1 MKQFWQLTWLQIKL
15 TFGISDV
22 QASFHG
28 KAKDKA
34 RGAFTVLGVLLLAAA
49 VVGMFSWLLD
59 MLFDVAKLSILH
71 DTILT
76 GLILI
81 AMLVVLVFGIF
92 YAISLYY
99 AKDTEFLATLP
110 IKRNTAFASKF
121 TVAMIGEIGVFAL
134 IVLPGI
140 VVYAMHVS
148 VDALFFFKTLV
159 VLLLGPAIPFVI
171 ANLLAAAMMRVSIIS
186 RHRDKIAIFGGFLLF
201 IGYFVGVQYLSA
213 GMANVT
219 QEQIMAL
226 LSGGLLKT
234 MTAIFPPASWASG
247 ALVYEGSTGLENMAL
262 FAAVAIGALLLC
274 LWLAGRMYM
283 RSAAAQGETYQKH
296 KRVDVD
302 ALGQK
307 QKGQTKAIF
316 IKEWRTILRSP
327 TYAMNSLIT
336 IIMAPLMV
344 FVIMLVP
351 MQQVDDAEMTFLFN
365 MINSSQAAIL
375 VILVGGAFA
384 YFFSALNS
392 AGMTMYSRE
401 GESIWLPMVLPL
413 PPQTLMNGKLL
424 CTLSISGATCLGMTL
439 ALIFAIKL
447 NVLTAVATGLFGFV
461 TCLPPL
467 LLSFY
472 LDLRRPK
479 LHWDSERKA
488 MKSNTN
494 TLLGML
500 IIFLFGGGLGY
511 LAYLLIEEAGLSPE
525 WMTGAIVLVC
535 IVLTAALYAL
545 LRASAAKLQ
554 ARMVDED

>member
-15 TFGISDV
+15 TFGISDLR
-22 QASFHG
+22 ASFHG

-34 RGAFTVLGVLLLAAA
+34 RGVLSVLVILLAVGL
-49 VVGMFSWLLD
+49 VVAMFSWLLD
-59 MLFDVAKLSILH
+59 LLFGVARLSILQ

-121 TVAMIGEIGVFAL
+121 TVAMIGEIGMFAL

-140 VVYAMHVS
+140 VVYAMHAS
-148 VDALFFFKTLV
+148 VDALFFLKALLV
-159 VLLLGPAIPFVI
+159 VLLGPAIPFAI
-171 ANLLAAAMMRVSIIS
+171 ANLLAALMMRVSVIS
-186 RHRDKIAIFGGFLLF
+186 RHRDKLAIIGGFLLF
-201 IGYFVGVQYLSA
+201 AAYFVGVQYLSA
-213 GMANVT
+213 GMADIT
-219 QEQIMAL
+219 EEQIMAM

-234 MTAIFPPASWASG
+234 MTSIFPPARWASS
-247 ALVYEGSTGLENMAL
+247 ALVYEGSTGLTNLAL
-262 FAAVAIGALLLC
+262 FALVAIAALLLC

-296 KRVDVD
+296 KRVDVS
-302 ALGQK
+302 ALGQR
-307 QKGQTKAIF
+307 QKGQVKAIF

-344 FVIMLVP
+344 IVIMLVP
-351 MQQVDDAEMTFLFN
+351 MQEMGDAEMTILFN
-365 MINSSQAAIL
+365 VINAPQSAII
-375 VILVGGAFA
+375 VVLVGGAFA
-384 YFFSALNS
+384 YFFSSLNT

-413 PPQTLMNGKLL
+413 RPQALMNGKLL
-424 CTLSISGATCLGMTL
+424 CALSISGATCLGMTL
-439 ALIFAIKL
+439 ALIFAVQL
-447 NVLTAVATGLFGFV
+447 NVLTAVATGLFGLI
-461 TCLPPL
+461 TCLPPV

-472 LDLRRPK
+472 FDMRKPR

-488 MKSNTN
+488 MKSNAN

-500 IIFLFGGGLGY
+500 VIFLFGGGLVY
-511 LAYLLIEEAGLSPE
+511 LVYLLTDKADLTPE
-525 WMTGAIVLVC
+525 VAAIAIVLLC
-535 IVLTAALYAL
+535 AVLAAALYAML
-545 LRASAAKLQ
+545 HHSAARLQ